1 MLTAKGLE
9 SHRKQLASIAPAS
22 VEVAQLAVVY
32 SAASFFP
39 STREQLKKRV
49 GEPHKRSKWKAFIL
63 LCIGRRLSRGLLLSA
78 QLKSRAAESLRVT
91 RVELSDNQLRS
102 SVRAQRVQLVIFD
115 VSVHHENIEKSVQPT
130 GLNHG
135 TA

>member
-78 QLKSRAAESLRVT
+78 QLKSRAAEIAELLSLYSKNV
-91 RVELSDNQLRS
+91 
-102 SVRAQRVQLVIFD
+102 
-115 VSVHHENIEKSVQPT
+115 
-130 GLNHG
+130 
-135 TA
+135 